1 MTVTTSGMKT
11 RFGMMVALAMTA
23 GLAAC
28 ADDKMMAAAPVAAP
42 APIAAP
48 APAPMKA
55 MSKMEQTKALQTA
68 LNSNGAKLKADGVA
82 GKKTTA
88 AVAAFQKAKGMKA
101 TGKVDDKTAAALGV
115 M

>member
-11 RFGMMVALAMTA
+11 RFGMIVALAMTA

-28 ADDKMMAAAPVAAP
+28 ADDNMAAAPAAAP

-48 APAPMKA
+48 APAPMKP
-55 MSKMEQTKALQTA
+55 MSKMEHTKAVQTA
-68 LNSNGAKLKADGVA
+68 LNSNGAKLKVDGVY
-82 GKKTTA
+82 GKKTAA
-88 AVAAFQKAKGMKA
+88 AVAHFQKAKGMKA
-101 TGKVDDKTAAALGV
+101 TGKVDDKTASALGV

>member
-1 MTVTTSGMKT
+1 MTTSPSGMKT
-11 RFGMMVALAMTA
+11 RLGMIVALAMTA

-28 ADDKMMAAAPVAAP
+28 ADDKMMAAPAAAP

-55 MSKMEQTKALQTA
+55 MTPKEKTAALQTA
-68 LNSNGAKLKADGVA
+68 LNANGAKLVVDGVA

-88 AVAAFQKAKGMKA
+88 AVAAYQKSKGMKA
-101 TGKVDDKTAAALGV
+101 TGKVDPKTAAALGL
-115 M
+115 